1 MGDNTMSDRY
11 CESASMRLPPAFNQG
26 HIFIH
31 SMTPACRLC
40 IWEITL
46 QPSTTACDDPNMI
59 SYSVWL
65 TLGTRY
71 EKCACSEARSLPR
84 LSCMQMPKMVSA
96 TSSWLVEACSL
107 NRTSSSPVYMH
118 IRDVSV
124 AFFLFRHCMISLTYL
139 YLSPF

>member
-1 MGDNTMSDRY
+1 MPDRY
-11 CESASMRLPPAFNQG
+11 CESTSMRLPPSFDQA

-31 SMTPACRLC
+31 SMAPARRPC

-46 QPSTTACDDPNMI
+46 QPSTTACDDPKMI
-59 SYSVWL
+59 SYRIWL

-71 EKCACSEARSLPR
+71 NKCACSEARSLPR
-84 LSCMQMPKMVSA
+84 LSCMQMPKMVGA
-96 TSSWLVEACSL
+96 PSSWLVEACSL
-107 NRTSSSPVYMH
+107 NRTTSSPVDMH

-124 AFFLFRHCMISLTYL
+124 AFFLLRHRMISLTFL